1 MPRPACHPRTCPVVR
16 GRRCLSGCRSQSL
29 ARGAADAVGCACPA
43 QGRLNHLSA
52 CTPCFQDFRRF
63 RAEANA
69 GRRRVFQ
76 MALAAAAVFLIVIG
90 GLFLLRSRPSVQTAT
105 VTIDLRERSV
115 ARGEN
120 PPETNQSPT
129 ELSPNATHA

>member
-1 MPRPACHPRTCPVVR
+1 VLR
-16 GRRCLSGCRSQSL
+16 GIAQHKIPLSR
-29 ARGAADAVGCACPA
+29 AD
-43 QGRLNHLSA
+43 QWLNHLSA

-63 RAEANA
+63 RAEGNA

-76 MALAAAAVFLIVIG
+76 MALAAAAVLLIVIG

-105 VTIDLRERSV
+105 VTVDLRERSV

-120 PPETNQSPT
+120 PPETNQPPI
-129 ELSPNATHA
+129 ELSRQAKHLVLDLPVGSKEDSGFREGSS